1 MAGLV
6 PKIYNKEG
14 KMSDKALT
22 LDMASELNKQLF
34 RRGATVELAQKN
46 LIENLANIDKVAN
59 LIKGEEVFLTSFL
72 VTASP
77 FFANEEA
84 KSNYGYPQGYA
95 VKPVYEQ
102 LVELSK
108 HLNGLNPS
116 SVLARSKELPVLPAG
131 AEGWFVVPRWEN
143 VASSYNDAVEKVLD
157 LIGKTR
163 TLYNSHKG
171 AL

>member
-84 KSNYGYPQGYA
+84 QSNY
-95 VKPVYEQ
+95 V
-102 LVELSK
+102 
-108 HLNGLNPS
+108 
-116 SVLARSKELPVLPAG
+116 
-131 AEGWFVVPRWEN
+131 
-143 VASSYNDAVEKVLD
+143 
-157 LIGKTR
+157 
-163 TLYNSHKG
+163 
-171 AL
+171 